1 MVSPNR
7 ELAGGSMAT
16 VMTEQSPIEVL
27 ERRLEDLLVKYEKS
41 RVENTQQTSEIA
53 HFKQELI
60 ELNAENKQQRQ
71 EIASLRQEIA
81 DLKQENA
88 LMRQEGNQLK
98 QERDVVKERINKLI
112 GQVDEHLQQL
122 V

>member
-1 MVSPNR
+1 
-7 ELAGGSMAT
+7 MAT